1 MKKYFVTI
9 NRQFGSLGRPI
20 AAKISEIL
28 GIDYYDR
35 DIVDQTAS
43 SMGLQVSTISAQEEK
58 GQGLFYSM
66 QYPLGKGNS
75 ELQNKI
81 FRTQQQII
89 LNLADRGSC
98 IIVGRCADFTLSK
111 MKNHLSIYI
120 TSPYQQRMKNC
131 VEVLHMSEEEAGRRI
146 REVDAARE
154 KYHKKYTGYL
164 QSDPEHTDIVI
175 NSSLLGTDET
185 ARILAR
191 IIMNKFYD

>member
-20 AAKISEIL
+20 AAKVSEIL
-28 GIDYYDR
+28 GVNYYDR
-35 DIVDQTAS
+35 DIVDRTADS
-43 SMGLQVSTISAQEEK
+43 LGLQVSTVSSQEEK
-58 GQGLFYSM
+58 DQGLFYNM
-66 QYPLGKGNS
+66 QFPLGKGNS
-75 ELQNKI
+75 ELQDKI
-81 FRTQQQII
+81 FRTQQKII
-89 LNLADRGSC
+89 LDLVDRGSC

-111 MKNHLSIYI
+111 MKNHLNIYI
-120 TSPYQQRMKNC
+120 TSPYSQRIRNC
-131 VEVLHMSEEEAGRRI
+131 VEVLHMSEEEAGKRI

-175 NSSLLGTDET
+175 NSALLGTDET
-185 ARILAR
+185 AKILAQ